1 MSLSQRKG
9 NVALLPLLVISTLLL
24 FCPYL
29 LFSFPVLSA
38 EEIRSVADKSDYT
51 LFNPT
56 PVEQMREYQPDRPDV
71 TEGPHT
77 VDAGHFAVE
86 TAILNY
92 TCNPIG
98 VPDPDRPQHQ
108 IVVGETNFRV
118 GVLNN
123 MELQLVFQPFAWQK
137 FKTGIDMHEVQSG
150 FGDTRIR
157 AKTNLWGNDK
167 GDTAMALL
175 PWIGLPTNRVGEGNN
190 KFTGGLI
197 VPFALEAP
205 HDFTIGMMTEF
216 DAINN
221 ASGEGHH
228 LEWTNSITVSHRLF
242 IEKLE
247 GFLEI
252 ASNNSFDNGS
262 PWVASVDMGLLYKVN
277 KNLVFDIG
285 ANIGVTPDADDLSAF
300 IGFARRF

>member
-1 MSLSQRKG
+1 
-9 NVALLPLLVISTLLL
+9 
-24 FCPYL
+24 
-29 LFSFPVLSA
+29 
-38 EEIRSVADKSDYT
+38 
-51 LFNPT
+51 
-56 PVEQMREYQPDRPDV
+56 
-71 TEGPHT
+71 
-77 VDAGHFAVE
+77 
-86 TAILNY
+86 
-92 TCNPIG
+92 
-98 VPDPDRPQHQ
+98 
-108 IVVGETNFRV
+108 
-118 GVLNN
+118 
-123 MELQLVFQPFAWQK
+123 
-137 FKTGIDMHEVQSG
+137 
-150 FGDTRIR
+150 
-157 AKTNLWGNDK
+157 
-167 GDTAMALL
+167 
-175 PWIGLPTNRVGEGNN
+175 
-190 KFTGGLI
+190 
-197 VPFALEAP
+197 
-205 HDFTIGMMTEF
+205 MMTEF